1 MNLSKETDG
10 IRTVALRNR
19 HSGASKSLATRS
31 ARGTLRGSCLRGAA
45 QLRYS
50 PMSLLHPNRPSSTQ
64 APHLDRV
71 APRAA
76 IPGGSFE
83 IFGSHLFPVTND
95 GPQLP
100 SATFGDTTAYFDLV
114 RPGRALLRVP
124 EGAIASDLTLRANG
138 VASNVLHANIAVPMA
153 DELHLVSNPTIDGN
167 LFAMISGPRGE
178 RVPVSIVRIGR
189 DLQARPFAR
198 DLLNVTALAFGPDSY
213 LYASSRAE
221 GTVYR
226 ISPEG
231 DHISTFAEGMGV
243 ATGIAFDRDGNL
255 FVGDRSGT
263 IFKVGPYGSRNPGE
277 VFVFATLEPSVAAYH
292 LAFRDDG
299 TLLVAAPSTSS
310 NQPIYAIAPN
320 GDTSIFYQG
329 LGRPQGLALDSIG
342 NVYVAASL
350 QGRRGIVRITPDG
363 SSAELFIAGN
373 DLVGLCF
380 LDDGCAALATNGTLF
395 HLDLGITGRALV

>member
-1 MNLSKETDG
+1 
-10 IRTVALRNR
+10 
-19 HSGASKSLATRS
+19 
-31 ARGTLRGSCLRGAA
+31 
-45 QLRYS
+45 
-50 PMSLLHPNRPSSTQ
+50 MSLLHPNRPPSTTQ
-64 APHLDRV
+64 APHLDHLT
-71 APRAA
+71 PRAA

-83 IFGSHLFPVTND
+83 IFGSHLLPITND
-95 GPQLP
+95 GPQITPQLAPQQASLPGIPQLPGQLP
-100 SATFGDTTAYFDLV
+100 SASFGDTTAYFDLV
-114 RPGRALLRVP
+114 RPTRAILRVP
-124 EGAIASDLTLRANG
+124 EGAIASELTLRNNG
-138 VASNVLHANIAVPMA
+138 LVSNVLHANIAVPMA
-153 DELHLVSNPTIDGN
+153 DELHLVSNPAVDADGN
-167 LFAMISGPRGE
+167 IFAMISGQRGD
-178 RVPVSIVRIGR
+178 RTPVSIVRIGR

-198 DLLNVTALAFGPDSY
+198 DLLNVTALALGPDSY

-263 IFKVGPYGSRNPGE
+263 IFKVGPYGSRNTGE

-299 TLLVAAPSTSS
+299 TLLVSAPSTSS

-320 GDTSIFYQG
+320 GDTSVFYTG
-329 LGRPQGLALDSIG
+329 LGRPQGLAVDADG

-350 QGRRGIVRITPDG
+350 HGRRGIVRIFSTKDAPDARNG
-363 SSAELFIAGN
+363 ELFIAGN

-380 LDDGCAALATNGTLF
+380 LDDGCCALATGTTLF
-395 HLDLGITGRALV
+395 HVDLNIQGRPLV

>member
-1 MNLSKETDG
+1 
-10 IRTVALRNR
+10 
-19 HSGASKSLATRS
+19 
-31 ARGTLRGSCLRGAA
+31 
-45 QLRYS
+45 
-50 PMSLLHPNRPSSTQ
+50 MSLLHPNRPPSTTQ
-64 APHLDRV
+64 APRLDRL
-71 APRAA
+71 APSAA

-83 IFGSHLFPVTND
+83 IFGSHLLPVTND
-95 GPQLP
+95 GPQLAPQLAPQRASSPGTPQLAPQRASSPGTPQLP
-100 SATFGDTTAYFDLV
+100 SASFGDTTAYFDLV
-114 RPGRALLRVP
+114 RPNRALVRVP

-138 VASNVLHANIAVPMA
+138 LASNVLHANIAVPMA
-153 DELHLVSNPTIDGN
+153 DELHLVSNPAIDADGN
-167 LFAMISGPRGE
+167 LFAMISGARGD

-198 DLLNVTALAFGPDSY
+198 DLLNVSALAFGPDSY

-263 IFKVGPYGSRNPGE
+263 IFKVGPYGSHNPGE

-299 TLLVAAPSTSS
+299 TLLVSAPSTSS
-310 NQPIYAIAPN
+310 NQPVYAIAPN
-320 GDTSIFYQG
+320 GDTSVFYQG
-329 LGRPQGLALDSIG
+329 LGRPQGLALDTDG
-342 NVYVAASL
+342 NIYVAASL

-380 LDDGCAALATNGTLF
+380 LDDGCAALATGSTLY
-395 HLDLGITGRALV
+395 HLDLGITGRPLV

>member
-1 MNLSKETDG
+1 
-10 IRTVALRNR
+10 
-19 HSGASKSLATRS
+19 
-31 ARGTLRGSCLRGAA
+31 
-45 QLRYS
+45 
-50 PMSLLHPNRPSSTQ
+50 MSLLHPNRAATSTQ
-64 APHLDRV
+64 APHLDRLT
-71 APRAA
+71 PRAA

-83 IFGSHLFPVTND
+83 IFGANLLPATND

-100 SATFGDTTAYFDLV
+100 AAMFGDTTAYFDLV
-114 RPGRALLRVP
+114 RPNRALLRVP
-124 EGAIASDLTLRANG
+124 DGAIASDVTFRANG
-138 VASNVLHANIAVPMA
+138 LASNPLHANIAVPMA
-153 DELHLVSNPTIDGN
+153 DELHVVSNPAIDAEGN

-178 RVPVSIVRIGR
+178 RTPVSIVRIGR

-263 IFKVGPYGSRNPGE
+263 IFKVGPYGSRNTGE

-292 LAFRDDG
+292 LAFRNDG

-310 NQPIYAIAPN
+310 NQPIYAIAAN
-320 GDTSIFYQG
+320 GDTSVFYQGG
-329 LGRPQGLALDSIG
+329 LGRPQGLALDDAG
-342 NVYVAASL
+342 NIYVAASL
-350 QGRRGIVRITPDG
+350 HGRRGIVRITPDA

-373 DLVGLCF
+373 DIVGLCF
-380 LDDGCAALATNGTLF
+380 LDDGCASLATGSTLY
-395 HLDLGITGRALV
+395 HVDLGITGRPLV

>member
-1 MNLSKETDG
+1 
-10 IRTVALRNR
+10 
-19 HSGASKSLATRS
+19 
-31 ARGTLRGSCLRGAA
+31 
-45 QLRYS
+45 
-50 PMSLLHPNRPSSTQ
+50 MSLLHPSRPASSQ
-64 APHLDRV
+64 APHLERI

-83 IFGSHLFPVTND
+83 VFGSRLLHYTND
-95 GPQLP
+95 GPQFP
-100 SATFGDTTAYFDLV
+100 TASFGDTPALLDLA
-114 RPGRALLRVP
+114 RPTRALVRVP

-138 VASNVLHANIAVPMA
+138 TTSNVLHANIAVAMA
-153 DELHLVSNPTIDGN
+153 DELHLVANPALDTDGN
-167 LFAMISGPRGE
+167 LFAMISGQRGD

-198 DLLNVTALAFGPDSY
+198 DLLNVSALAFDKDGY

-231 DHISTFAEGMGV
+231 DHISTFAEGMGI
-243 ATGIAFDRDGNL
+243 ATGIALDREGNL

-299 TLLVAAPSTSS
+299 TLLVTAPNTSS
-310 NQPIYAIAPN
+310 NQCVYAISPS
-320 GDTSIFYQG
+320 GDTSVFFQG
-329 LGRPQGLALDSIG
+329 LGRPQGIALDADG

-350 QGRRGIVRITPDG
+350 AGRRGIIRLWQSLEAPDTRN
-363 SSAELFIAGN
+363 AELFIAGN

-380 LDDGCAALATNGTLF
+380 LDDGCCALATSTTLF
-395 HLDLGITGRALV
+395 HVDLGITGRPLV

>member
-1 MNLSKETDG
+1 
-10 IRTVALRNR
+10 
-19 HSGASKSLATRS
+19 
-31 ARGTLRGSCLRGAA
+31 
-45 QLRYS
+45 
-50 PMSLLHPNRPSSTQ
+50 MSLLHPNRPSTTQ
-64 APHLDRV
+64 APHLERLT
-71 APRAA
+71 PPAA

-83 IFGSHLFPVTND
+83 IFGAHLLSYTND

-100 SATFGDTTAYFDLV
+100 AASFGDTTAYFDLV
-114 RPGRALLRVP
+114 RPTRALVRVP

-138 VASNVLHANIAVPMA
+138 AISNVLHANIGVPMA
-153 DELHLVSNPTIDGN
+153 DELHLVANPAIDADGN

-178 RVPVSIVRIGR
+178 RTPVSIMRIGR

-198 DLLNVTALAFGPDSY
+198 DLLNVSALAFGPDSY

-231 DHISTFAEGMGV
+231 DHISTFAEGMGI

-263 IFKVGPYGSRNPGE
+263 IFKVGPYGSRNTGE

-299 TLLVAAPSTSS
+299 TLLVTAPSTSS
-310 NQPIYAIAPN
+310 NQSIYAIAPN

-329 LGRPQGLALDSIG
+329 LGRPQGLALDTAG
-342 NVYVAASL
+342 NIYVAAAL
-350 QGRRGIVRITPDG
+350 HGRRGIVRISPSLENPATHH
-363 SSAELFIAGN
+363 AELFIAGN

-380 LDDGCAALATNGTLF
+380 LDDGCCALATNTTLY
-395 HLDLGITGRALV
+395 HLDLNITGRPLI

>member
-1 MNLSKETDG
+1 
-10 IRTVALRNR
+10 
-19 HSGASKSLATRS
+19 
-31 ARGTLRGSCLRGAA
+31 
-45 QLRYS
+45 
-50 PMSLLHPNRPSSTQ
+50 MSLLHPNRPPSNTQ
-64 APHLDRV
+64 APHLERLT
-71 APRAA
+71 PRAA

-83 IFGSHLFPVTND
+83 IFGSHLLATTND
-95 GPQLP
+95 GPQTLAPQQASLPGTPQIPPQLP
-100 SATFGDTTAYFDLV
+100 SASFGDTTAYFDLV
-114 RPGRALLRVP
+114 RPTRAMLRVP
-124 EGAIASDLTLRANG
+124 EGAIASELTLRNNG
-138 VASNVLHANIAVPMA
+138 VVSNILHANIAVPMA
-153 DELHLVSNPTIDGN
+153 DELHLVSNPAVDRDGN
-167 LFAMISGPRGE
+167 IFAMISGPRAE
-178 RVPVSIVRIGR
+178 RTPVSIVRVGR

-198 DLLNVTALAFGPDSY
+198 DILNVTALAFGPDTY

-263 IFKVGPYGSRNPGE
+263 IFKVGPYGSHNPGE

-299 TLLVAAPSTSS
+299 TLLVCAPNTSS

-320 GDTSIFYQG
+320 GDTSVFYRG
-329 LGRPQGLALDSIG
+329 LGRPQGLALDAEG
-342 NVYVAASL
+342 NIYVAASL
-350 QGRRGIVRITPDG
+350 RGRRGIVRITPEG
-363 SSAELFIAGN
+363 SNAELFIAGN

-380 LDDGCAALATNGTLF
+380 LDDGCCSLATGSTLY
-395 HLDLGITGRALV
+395 HLDLNIAGRPLI

>member
-1 MNLSKETDG
+1 
-10 IRTVALRNR
+10 
-19 HSGASKSLATRS
+19 
-31 ARGTLRGSCLRGAA
+31 
-45 QLRYS
+45 
-50 PMSLLHPNRPSSTQ
+50 MSLLHPNRSATSQ
-64 APHLDRV
+64 APHLDSLT
-71 APRAA
+71 PRAA
-76 IPGGSFE
+76 IPGGSFD
-83 IFGSHLFPVTND
+83 IVGTHLLHHTND

-100 SATFGDTTAYFDLV
+100 SASFGETTAYFDLV
-114 RPGRALLRVP
+114 RPTRARLRVP
-124 EGAIASDLTLRANG
+124 EGAIASDLTLHANG
-138 VASNVLHANIAVPMA
+138 ATSNVLHANIAVSMA
-153 DELHLVSNPTIDGN
+153 DELHLVSNPALDADGN

-189 DLQARPFAR
+189 DLQTRPFAR
-198 DLLNVTALAFGPDSY
+198 DLLNVSALAFDRDGY

-243 ATGIAFDRDGNL
+243 ATGLAFDRDGNL

-299 TLLVAAPSTSS
+299 TLLVTAPNTSS
-310 NQPIYAIAPN
+310 NQSIYAISPH
-320 GDTSIFYQG
+320 GDTSVFYTG
-329 LGRPQGLALDSIG
+329 LGRPQGLALDTDG
-342 NVYVAASL
+342 NVYVAAAL
-350 QGRRGIVRITPDG
+350 HGCRGIVRLAPDG
-363 SSAELFIAGN
+363 SNAELFIAGN

-380 LDDGCAALATNGTLF
+380 LDDGCAALATSNTLF
-395 HLDLGITGRALV
+395 HVDLGITGRPLC